1 MKKLKICL
9 VSLTVS
15 PDTAD
20 GEATVIRALFDY
32 LKSEG
37 HIVKLITGKW
47 NVNLENPDIIQIRMT
62 RKRFLWI
69 FQFNYKV
76 SKYLRNNKFDII
88 HANSVKAALPIIL
101 SNKKRFIC
109 TIHDFTPFETKL
121 TLLPFEKLLTRFVS
135 KKATYLTTVSNFIRD
150 KFNAYLPKIEQNKV
164 ITIYNGISSK
174 FKPYPEKAEILKKE
188 LGLFGPVILSLGRIA
203 QYKGVEHIITAYNI
217 IKKEN
222 PTLKLIIGGT
232 PDFLMNEIYEKWK
245 RIYKDVIFTGY
256 IQEED
261 VPIYYTLADLFIN
274 YSSSSEGFGLTPL
287 EAIACGTPVICSHLK
302 VFREIFQDNVIYVP
316 PNNPEALAEN
326 IGNVISNKTRGLDL
340 INKAQVLLSKY
351 SWVNSG
357 KELEQLYY
365 KFLSENANL

>member
-32 LKSEG
+32 LKNEG
-37 HIVKLITGKW
+37 HIVKLISGKW
-47 NVNLENPDIIQIRMT
+47 NVNLENPDIIQITMT

-76 SKYLRNNKFDII
+76 IKYLRNNDFDII
-88 HANSVKAALPIIL
+88 HSNSAKAALPIIL
-101 SNKKRFIC
+101 SFKKKFIC
-109 TIHDFTPFETKL
+109 TIHDFTPFETNL

-135 KKATYLTTVSNFIRD
+135 KKATYLITVSNFIKD
-150 KFNAYLPKIEQNKV
+150 KFNVFLPKIEQNKI
-164 ITIYNGISSK
+164 ITIYNAISSK

-188 LGLFGPVILSLGRIA
+188 LGLIGPVILSLGRIA
-203 QYKGVEHIITAYNI
+203 QYKGVEQIITAYNI

-222 PTLKLIIGGT
+222 PTLKLVIGGT
-232 PDFLMNEIYEKWK
+232 PDFLMNETYEKWK
-245 RIYKDVIFTGY
+245 RIYGDVIFTGY
-256 IQEED
+256 IEEENL
-261 VPIYYTLADLFIN
+261 PIYYTLADIFIN

-287 EAIACGTPVICSHLK
+287 EAIACGTPVICSDLK

-316 PNNPEALAEN
+316 PNNPEALAEK
-326 IGNVISNKTRGLDL
+326 IRSIITNKARGLDL
-340 INKAQVLLSKY
+340 VNKAQVLLTKY

-357 KELEQLYY
+357 KKLEQLYT
-365 KFLSENANL
+365 KFLSKNVNL